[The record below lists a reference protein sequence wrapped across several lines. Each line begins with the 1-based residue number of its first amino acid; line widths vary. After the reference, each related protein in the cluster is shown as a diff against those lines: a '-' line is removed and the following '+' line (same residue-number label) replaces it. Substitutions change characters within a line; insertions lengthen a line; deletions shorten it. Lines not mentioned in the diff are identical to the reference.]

1 MEDGVL
7 DTINIEFKG
16 EENTITIA
24 GGVMPESKKNIYAF
38 FGTDENDSGLCVE
51 EDVLVDVII
60 EKTGLNKRE
69 VEKRISEFAEE
80 VRKTYGV

>member
-7 DTINIEFKG
+7 DTISIEFNG
-16 EENTITIA
+16 EDNTITVA
-24 GGVMPESKKNIYAF
+24 GGVIPENKKNIYAL
-38 FGTDENDSGLCVE
+38 FGIDDNDSGLYIE
-51 EDVLVDVII
+51 EDVLVNAII
-60 EKTGLNKRE
+60 EKTGLNKKE